1 MVECMNVAFLVKFIG
16 HFFRMHHM
24 GGLNE
29 TWDVCRYEPKVQNF
43 RQMAKMYST
52 ECFFFFFS
60 LPELLQYDYFM
71 CQDCHTI
78 RSSVS
83 RMLLGSI
90 MIKHRQAE
98 SRFMFNESEDQNRTH
113 RCRRSLSPT
122 TVHFTVVKLSQT
134 HCILTMW
141 SMNSFPAS
149 VRPAEGMRHLPN
161 Q

>member
-1 MVECMNVAFLVKFIG
+1 MNVAFVVKFLWQ
-16 HFFRMHHM
+16 FFLGCIIWVDFHEIW
-24 GGLNE
+24 GG
-29 TWDVCRYEPKVQNF
+29 CRYINF

-52 ECFFFFFS
+52 VCFFFFF
-60 LPELLQYDYFM
+60 LPELLQYDYCM

-83 RMLLGSI
+83 RTQLGSI
-90 MIKHRQAE
+90 AMNDRQAE

-113 RCRRSLSPT
+113 TCRRVLSPT
-122 TVHFTVVKLSQT
+122 TVHFTIVKLSQT

-141 SMNSFPAS
+141 SMDSFPVS
-149 VRPAEGMRHLPN
+149 VRPAESVQHLPN